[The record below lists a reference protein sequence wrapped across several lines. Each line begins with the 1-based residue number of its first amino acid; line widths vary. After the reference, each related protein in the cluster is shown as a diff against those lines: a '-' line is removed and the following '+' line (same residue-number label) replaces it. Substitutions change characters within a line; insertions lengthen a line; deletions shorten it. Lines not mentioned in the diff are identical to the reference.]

1 MRKSGRCFMYGIFVF
16 LLSTVSCRQSTET
29 AVSNITE
36 PNVMPLALTAW
47 ADSPR
52 IRIENWI
59 KAITDSTSPDFIPVG
74 DRIAV
79 FDNDGTLWP
88 EQPVPNQAAFAF
100 DYIKAASPS
109 HPEWK
114 KNPVLNGVIE
124 GNMAPLQKAGLK
136 GLFEVVNISH
146 SNVTTEAYSQSVRQ
160 WIDTAKDRKFNQR
173 YKDIVYLP
181 MVQLLEHLRTNG
193 FKTFIVSGGG
203 ADFMRVWC
211 EEAYGI
217 PPYQVIGS
225 YGQLKYELAGGK
237 PTITKLEGEVYVD
250 DKAGKPAAIH
260 RFIGKVPVLCGGNS
274 DGDQAMMQYNSGSP
288 YKSLCILL
296 HHTDDVREYA
306 YDKKTLSGHL
316 ETALDE
322 AHTKGWMVV
331 DMKRDFRKI
340 FAFEK

>member
-1 MRKSGRCFMYGIFVF
+1 MIMPCRISLALVSIFLISF
-16 LLSTVSCRQSTET
+16 VSCRQSTEKAADKIVEST
-29 AVSNITE
+29 VTQYS
-36 PNVMPLALTAW
+36 LDAW

-52 IRIENWI
+52 SRIETWI
-59 KAITDSTSPDFIPVG
+59 KTITDSTSGDFIPVS

-88 EQPVPNQAAFAF
+88 EQPVPNQAAYAF
-100 DYIKAASPS
+100 DYIKAASAS

-114 KNPVLNGVIE
+114 KNLVLNGVVE
-124 GNMAPLQKAGLK
+124 GNMGPLQKAGLK
-136 GLFEVVNISH
+136 GLFDIINVSH
-146 SNVTTEAYSQSVRQ
+146 TNVTTEAFSQSVRQ

-173 YKDIVYLP
+173 YKDLVYLP
-181 MVQLLEHLRTNG
+181 MVQLLGYLRANG

-217 PPYQVIGS
+217 PPYQVVGS
-225 YGQLKYELAGGK
+225 YGQLKYELSGGK
-237 PTITKLEGEVYVD
+237 PVITKMEGEVYVD

-274 DGDQAMMQYNSGSP
+274 DGDQAMMQYTSGSS

-296 HHTDDVREYA
+296 HHTDDAREYA

-322 AHTKGWMVV
+322 AAAKGWMIV
-331 DMKRDFRKI
+331 DMKNDFRKI